1 VNLLDRLRSR
11 FLTFAGYLIPLVQ
24 SLPPLG
30 VWTGLM
36 TLPFATYLVM
46 IFTNLPAS
54 IPVALS
60 EFFTPFLIVEKAFLV
75 IGLIILV
82 YSVVHLEMRKKEG
95 LVTSGPYRLV
105 RHPQY
110 FGIILSTIGLTT
122 WSVWILNNTFGIG
135 FLSSSQ
141 TIGVWFIELLAY
153 IILAH
158 IEELFLSKK
167 HGDAYENYTNQ
178 VSFFVPFFNTKRKF
192 LDVLLSIFVLS
203 ILLFIL
209 INIQTL

>member
-1 VNLLDRLRSR
+1 M
-11 FLTFAGYLIPLVQ
+11 GYLIPLAQ

-36 TLPFATYLVM
+36 TLPFATYLIM
-46 IFTNLPAS
+46 MFTNLPVS
-54 IPVALS
+54 LNTALS
-60 EFFTPFLIVEKAFLV
+60 EFFTPFLVIEKAFLV
-75 IGLIILV
+75 IGLIILA
-82 YSVVHLEMRKKEG
+82 YSIAHLKMKKKEG
-95 LVTSGPYRLV
+95 LVTSGHYRLV
-105 RHPQY
+105 RHPRY
-110 FGIILSTIGLTT
+110 FGIILSTIGLTS

-167 HGDAYENYTNQ
+167 HGEAYEKYTSQ
-178 VSFFVPFFNTKRKF
+178 VPFLVPFFNTKRKF
-192 LDVLLSIFVLS
+192 LNVFLSIFVSS

-209 INIQTL
+209 INTQTIWK

>member
-1 VNLLDRLRSR
+1 MVREWFLRL
-11 FLTFAGYLIPLVQ
+11 AGYLIPLVQ

-36 TLPFATYLVM
+36 TLPFATYLILM
-46 IFTNLPAS
+46 FTNLPVS
-54 IPVALS
+54 ITTALS
-60 EFFTPFLIVEKAFLV
+60 EFFTSFLITEKAVLI

-82 YSVVHLEMRKKEG
+82 YSIIHLNIKKKEG

-110 FGIILSTIGLTT
+110 FGIILSTIGLTS
-122 WSVWILNNTFGIG
+122 WSVWLLNNTFGIG

-141 TIGVWFIELLAY
+141 TMGMWFIQLLAY

-167 HGDAYENYTNQ
+167 HGKTFENYT
-178 VSFFVPFFNTKRKF
+178 SHVPFLVPFLNTKQKI
-192 LDVLLSIFVLS
+192 LDILLSIFAPS
-203 ILLFIL
+203 ILLLIL
-209 INIQTL
+209 INIQTI